1 MEAIFKQYFW
11 IIKGLGL
18 SITAALAASVITT
31 YVGSSYIYD
40 EGTDDTGTGTD
51 TDADSDG
58 EEEDDEEEKPAVAS
72 PFGSGSGSASTGR
85 GASAS
90 DKAKLAQSILGH
102 NLFCPLCTKVATPE
116 PGSPLASAEAFTG
129 TDELGALT
137 GGPQPGEVPSTLP
150 FRLVATMESTDPKFS
165 WATLREEETGGA
177 GPYWPGDQI
186 RPGARVISVERRM
199 VHVRNGSQLEYIELG
214 VEPPKGPAKP
224 VIDPNAKKTEDE
236 PKAPGG
242 IEGGADAI
250 KCESEHVCTI
260 ERGWL
265 EGILANPASLAKQAR
280 VMPSVK
286 DGETRG
292 FKFYGIRPGSLPK
305 LLNLKNGDLVTAVN
319 GIELKSMDGAMALY
333 TKLRRASNLSITVE
347 RKGETINKEITIQ

>member
-1 MEAIFKQYFW
+1 MEALFKQYFW
-11 IIKGLGL
+11 IVKGLGL
-18 SITAALAASVITT
+18 GIVAALSASVVTT
-31 YVGSSYIYD
+31 YVGSAYIYD
-40 EGTDDTGTGTD
+40 DGAAETGTGGVAETD
-51 TDADSDG
+51 TEG
-58 EEEDDEEEKPAVAS
+58 EEEDDEDKPLTPS
-72 PFGSGSGSASTGR
+72 PFGAASPAATRSSGVST
-85 GASAS
+85 S
-90 DKAKLAQSILGH
+90 DKNKLVQGILGH
-102 NLFCPLCTKVATPE
+102 NLFCPACTKVATPE
-116 PGSPLASAEAFTG
+116 TPGGAPILAEYTG
-129 TDELGALT
+129 TDDPNAFL

-150 FRLVATMESTDPKFS
+150 FRLVATMEASDPKFS
-165 WATLREEETGGA
+165 WATLRDEETGGA

-199 VHVRNGSQLEYIELG
+199 VHVRNGSALEYIELG
-214 VEPPKGPAKP
+214 VEPPKGIAKP
-224 VIDPNAKKTEDE
+224 VVDPNAKKGEEE
-236 PKAPGG
+236 PKAAGG
-242 IEGGADAI
+242 IEGGAEAI

-319 GIELKSMDGAMALY
+319 GTELKSMDGAMSLY
-333 TKLRRASNLSITVE
+333 AKLRSASNLQITIE

>member
-1 MEAIFKQYFW
+1 MEALFKQYFW
-11 IIKGLGL
+11 VVKGLGL
-18 SITAALAASVITT
+18 AITAALAASVVTT

-40 EGTDDTGTGTD
+40 ESSDTTGTGGETD
-51 TDADSDG
+51 TEG
-58 EEEDDEEEKPAVAS
+58 EEEEDDDEEKPVIAAS
-72 PFGSGSGSASTGR
+72 LGGAGAGRSAGPSPAERNKTV
-85 GASAS
+85 
-90 DKAKLAQSILGH
+90 QSIVGR
-102 NLFCPLCTKVATPE
+102 NLFCPTCAKAVVD
-116 PGSPLASAEAFTG
+116 PGAPLTSAPAFTG
-129 TDELGALT
+129 TDELGALA

-150 FRLVATMESTDPKFS
+150 YRLVATMESSDPKFS
-165 WATLREEETGGA
+165 WATLRDEETGGA

-186 RPGARVISVERRM
+186 RPGARLISVERRM
-199 VHVRNGSQLEYIELG
+199 VHVRNGSALEYIELG
-214 VEPPKGPAKP
+214 VEPPKGAAKP
-224 VIDPNAKKTEDE
+224 VVDPNAKKADE
-236 PKAPGG
+236 KPAAGG

-260 ERGWL
+260 ERAWL

-319 GIELKSMDGAMALY
+319 GIELKSMDGAMTLY
-333 TKLRRASNLSITVE
+333 TKLRRASNLQITVE

>member
-1 MEAIFKQYFW
+1 MEALFKQYFW
-11 IIKGLGL
+11 IVKGLGL
-18 SITAALAASVITT
+18 AITAALAASVITT

-40 EGTDDTGTGTD
+40 EGETGTGTGTD
-51 TDADSDG
+51 TDTDTEGD
-58 EEEDDEEEKPAVAS
+58 EDEDDEDKPIVTS
-72 PFGSGSGSASTGR
+72 PFGGSSGSGASGR
-85 GASAS
+85 LGGS
-90 DKAKLAQSILGH
+90 DRTKLVQGIVGH
-102 NLFCPLCTKVATPE
+102 NLFCPTCTKVVAPE
-116 PGSPLASAEAFTG
+116 PGAATPVFTG
-129 TDELGALT
+129 TDELGAMT

-150 FRLVATMESTDPKFS
+150 YRLVATMESTDPKFS

-214 VEPPKGPAKP
+214 VEPPKGPVKP
-224 VIDPNAKKTEDE
+224 VVDPAAKKTEDE
-236 PKAPGG
+236 PKAAGG
-242 IEGGADAI
+242 IEGGSDAI

-305 LLNLKNGDLVTAVN
+305 LLNLKNGDLVTSIN
-319 GIELKSMDGAMALY
+319 GMELKSMDAAMALY

>member
-1 MEAIFKQYFW
+1 MEALFKQYFW
-11 IIKGLGL
+11 IVKGLGL
-18 SITAALAASVITT
+18 SITAALTASVITT
-31 YVGSSYIYD
+31 YVGSSYIYG
-40 EGTDDTGTGTD
+40 EGADDTGTGTD
-51 TDADSDG
+51 TDTDTAG
-58 EEEDDEEEKPAVAS
+58 EEDDDDDEDKPVSAS
-72 PFGSGSGSASTGR
+72 PFGAGSSGSSGR
-85 GASAS
+85 GST
-90 DKAKLAQSILGH
+90 DKTKIVANILGH
-102 NLFCPLCTKVATPE
+102 NLFCPTCTKVTAPE
-116 PGSPLASAEAFTG
+116 PGSPLASAAFTG
-129 TDELGALT
+129 TDELGGVT
-137 GGPQPGEVPSTLP
+137 GGPQPGEVPSALP
-150 FRLVATMESTDPKFS
+150 FRLVATMEASDPKFS
-165 WATLREEETGGA
+165 WATLRDEEAGGA

-199 VHVRNGSQLEYIELG
+199 IHVRNGSQLEYIELG
-214 VEPPKGPAKP
+214 VEPPKGPVKP
-224 VIDPNAKKTEDE
+224 VVDPNAKKTDEE
-236 PKAPGG
+236 PKSAGG

-260 ERGWL
+260 ERSWL